1 MDFARLHSQEA
12 EQSVLGSLLLDCS
25 VADRIGALKPE
36 HFFDRINGDIF
47 RQIKSMVAS
56 GDPVDVITVAEAL
69 ETTGTTD
76 VLPYLGD
83 LVQNTPTSKNAHR
96 YAETVIGKAMERQL
110 LAASDTIK
118 GIVSGAGK
126 TRDKLMQSQ
135 SAVMAIT
142 EAVATKEPR
151 HIREALSAAV
161 ETLEKRSEGHTQANS
176 TGFHELDRALCG
188 GLRNGNLVVIAGRP
202 GMGKTTLAVNI
213 AKAFAK
219 NEIPASVFSME
230 MSEQELTDRLIAQV
244 GAVPMSAVLAGDM
257 AGDNGDRIMG
267 AVSRLM
273 NLPIIIDDQ
282 GGLSLFDVANKAR
295 SIKRKHGLGLIVVDY
310 LQLMVGDGDNRND
323 QISAISRGLKALAKE
338 LNVPVIALSQLSRKC
353 EERTN
358 KRPIPSDLRESG
370 AIEQDADVILFVYQD
385 EKYNPTSPDKGT
397 AEIIIGKARQGATG
411 MVRLGYQGHFTR
423 FVDLAHGWQPEQV
436 EQTRRKRGFGDD

>member
-1 MDFARLHSQEA
+1 MDFARLHSPEA
-12 EQSVLGSLLLDCS
+12 EQSVIGSLLLDAS
-25 VADRIGALKPE
+25 VADRLGALKPE
-36 HFFDRINGDIF
+36 HFHAQINGDIF
-47 RQIKSMVAS
+47 RQITAMVAT
-56 GDPVDVITVAEAL
+56 GDPIDVITVSEAL
-69 ETTGTTD
+69 ESNGTTEI
-76 VLPYLGD
+76 LPYLGD
-83 LVQNTPTSKNAHR
+83 IVQNTPTSKNVHR

-110 LAASDTIK
+110 LAASDTIRS
-118 GIVSGAGK
+118 IVSGVGK
-126 TRDKLMQSQ
+126 TGDKLMQAQ
-135 SAVMAIT
+135 AAVMGIT

-151 HIREALSAAV
+151 HIRDALSAAV

-176 TGFHELDRALCG
+176 TGFVDLDRALCG
-188 GLRNGNLVVIAGRP
+188 GLRNGNLVIVAGRP

-219 NEIPASVFSME
+219 NAIPASVFSME
-230 MSEQELTDRLIAQV
+230 MSEQELTDRLIAQE
-244 GAVPMSAVLAGDM
+244 GSVPMSAVLAGDM
-257 AGDNGDRIMG
+257 EGSNGDRIMG
-267 AVSRLM
+267 AVGNLM
-273 NLPIIIDDQ
+273 DLPIIIDDQ

-295 SIKRKHGLGLIVVDY
+295 SIRRKHGLGLIVVDY

-338 LNVPVIALSQLSRKC
+338 LNVPIIALSQLSRKC

-385 EKYNPTSPDKGT
+385 EKYNPTSPDRGT

-436 EQTRRKRGFGDD
+436 EQPRRKRGFGDD